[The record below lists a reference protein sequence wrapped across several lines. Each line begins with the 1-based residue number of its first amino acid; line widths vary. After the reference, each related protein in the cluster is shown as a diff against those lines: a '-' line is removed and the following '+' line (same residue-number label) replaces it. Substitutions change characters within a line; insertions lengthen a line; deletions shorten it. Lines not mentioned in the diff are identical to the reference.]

1 MADAFE
7 TILVAWLAFASLPE
21 RPTRSQGGTDGS
33 NPLSSSGESGANAQV
48 SSMAAAMI
56 RISAIGTAGSRP
68 PSCSE
73 SGSEIDFNRL
83 AVYEAGGLLVTLGL
97 PREDMAIDLLRSTR
111 KADPSATARPL
122 RELTDTRRKATCAS
136 WWLAPARPAGISAD
150 AWPRPDGT

>member
-1 MADAFE
+1 MAVSFSD
-7 TILVAWLAFASLPE
+7 LRLAF
-21 RPTRSQGGTDGS
+21 RT
-33 NPLSSSGESGANAQV
+33 
-48 SSMAAAMI
+48 
-56 RISAIGTAGSRP
+56 P

-111 KADPSATARPL
+111 KADPSAMARPL

-150 AWPRPDGT
+150 AWPKPDET